1 VDKKRRVL
9 MRICELKGG
18 GNRKE
23 EKKNGTLRRFKKC
36 TFRLATL

>member
-1 VDKKRRVL
+1 
-9 MRICELKGG
+9 MRICEPKGGG

-23 EKKNGTLRRFKKC
+23 EKKNSTLRRFTKC